1 MNSTLT
7 PHKGRHHH
15 PPEPPG
21 ESENENTPKV
31 VRQLGIIDRV
41 ALHLGVALITWSR
54 RPRTKHF
61 RASAETRAHQQLAR
75 ERLAQAKARDEQ
87 LYPRFIIR

>member
-15 PPEPPG
+15 PPEPP
-21 ESENENTPKV
+21 SENENEGSQKV
-31 VRQLGIIDRV
+31 VRQVGIIDRV

-54 RPRTKHF
+54 RPRTAHF
-61 RASAETRAHQQLAR
+61 RTTAATRAQQQLAR
-75 ERLAQAKARDEQ
+75 ERLAQARAREEQ
-87 LYPRFIIR
+87 HYPRFIIR

>member
-7 PHKGRHHH
+7 THKDRRNH
-15 PPEPPG
+15 PPEPP
-21 ESENENTPKV
+21 SEYENTQRV
-31 VRQLGIIDRV
+31 VRRVGIADRV

-54 RPRTKHF
+54 RPRTARL
-61 RASAETRAHQQLAR
+61 RATAAARAQQQLTR
-75 ERLAQAKARDEQ
+75 ERLALARAREEH